1 MVGLDITNPRPV
13 GHPTLH
19 LIFFF
24 FLILRWMLGIHADDS
39 DIIIII
45 IIITH
50 PEDIWVEALEAG
62 VRLADEQ
69 EHVDDGVGVVQVG
82 DGLVNGQH
90 DALHVVLQHLAGAKL
105 CQSLGWLQAL
115 EEAQDLFVL
124 LEQAEAQVPV
134 SR

>member
-1 MVGLDITNPRPV
+1 
-13 GHPTLH
+13 
-19 LIFFF
+19 
-24 FLILRWMLGIHADDS
+24 MLGIHADDS

-82 DGLVNGQH
+82 DGLINGQH

-105 CQSLGWLQAL
+105 RQSLGWLQAL

-124 LEQAEAQVPV
+124 LEQAEAQVLV